1 VHEFEYGEFQ
11 RELEAVFPRVAL
23 YLENHTDAMVF
34 AKAGMEGAAES
45 RLEEGGANPRDAH
58 FFLAVCSD
66 SGEATVPAF
75 TYVPRAANML
85 RERERHIDVLESQLR
100 ERMARVVE
108 LQDELVSEQATA
120 RARIDQ
126 LEVDLSEAVA
136 TATRLGCELTDK
148 VSELARAV
156 EYLHTAEH
164 TVEERT
170 QWAQRNAAE
179 ADELKRRL
187 QALWATRWV
196 RLGFK
201 LGFLPKPD
209 AGK

>member
-1 VHEFEYGEFQ
+1 
-11 RELEAVFPRVAL
+11 
-23 YLENHTDAMVF
+23 
-34 AKAGMEGAAES
+34 
-45 RLEEGGANPRDAH
+45 
-58 FFLAVCSD
+58 
-66 SGEATVPAF
+66 
-75 TYVPRAANML
+75 ML

-108 LQDELVSEQATA
+108 LQGELVTEQTRA

-126 LEVDLSEAVA
+126 LEAELGEAVA
-136 TATRLGCELTDK
+136 TATRLGGELEDK
-148 VSELARAV
+148 VGELARAV
-156 EYLHTAEH
+156 EYLHAAES
-164 TVEERT
+164 TIQERT
-170 QWAQRNAAE
+170 EWAQRNSAE

-201 LGFLPKPD
+201 LRALSKPD